1 MLRHRLPAIA
11 LALVVIALAG
21 PSRAAGAKPF
31 GGIFVLRAT
40 HGFKVVGLIG
50 SKGND
55 TELNLFVERR
65 HEGATYIV
73 RGTRDGEAFDFDLG
87 AVGKVEVEAQPT
99 GRMETVHPKCGKPFT
114 LEGAAFVGTIEFHG
128 EEGFAEAQ
136 AERTPIR
143 YDLLADMICVGSLR
157 GETFGATERGARLR
171 ARRKDGPEI
180 QINQNHPGAA
190 VHYEAQI
197 TEKHGGMT
205 INRAVVGHLG
215 GGAFDFDPTLTDA
228 SFAPAAPFTGAAT
241 YRGVH
246 PPRGTHVAHGT
257 WRGNLKVDFPGHA
270 AVPLAG
276 PGFNAAIIHAKRT
289 ESNL

>member
-1 MLRHRLPAIA
+1 
-11 LALVVIALAG
+11 
-21 PSRAAGAKPF
+21 
-31 GGIFVLRAT
+31 
-40 HGFKVVGLIG
+40 
-50 SKGND
+50 
-55 TELNLFVERR
+55 
-65 HEGATYIV
+65 
-73 RGTRDGEAFDFDLG
+73 
-87 AVGKVEVEAQPT
+87 
-99 GRMETVHPKCGKPFT
+99 
-114 LEGAAFVGTIEFHG
+114 
-128 EEGFAEAQ
+128 
-136 AERTPIR
+136 
-143 YDLLADMICVGSLR
+143 
-157 GETFGATERGARLR
+157 
-171 ARRKDGPEI
+171 
-180 QINQNHPGAA
+180 
-190 VHYEAQI
+190 
-197 TEKHGGMT
+197 MT